1 MDPRGLVAYVT
12 SVTAS
17 SPPASVRTAELAE
30 LPLAA
35 LLFRLLSTRFTGVVT
50 VPQPPDGV
58 DRSIHFRGGMPVL
71 TDWQQDGSRLGE
83 LAVAQGM
90 VSAAALDRA
99 VGSAME
105 SKRRIG
111 DALREVADI
120 DLARVLQLLR
130 AQTMRRMIDVFAL
143 TDGLVTMTPSDG
155 VDDELLQVNVLEL
168 IHRGVTAR
176 YDVGRIKREM
186 GTAAGAPLRA
196 TPALARYVEQFRFRP
211 DDASLL
217 GYLGTGALATAGEL
231 AKMPD
236 IAPQRA
242 SQIVYILWT
251 CRMIEP
257 IVAAPTVSVED
268 SLADPERFLAA
279 LEELEQRIQQGTEPA
294 AILELDRD
302 ADTDAIDEA
311 WQGLARRF
319 DPERLPPG
327 IDEIVRLRVQTI
339 SEALGSVREAARRR
353 RHALAEIAGLRMV
366 RDGKF
371 PRGLAL
377 LAEAKALGPVGPD
390 VDAAMCWA
398 TLQTGPRT
406 EHELRE
412 ADTVLAGMIA
422 AHPDLVETHY
432 YQACV
437 ASSLGRT
444 NDAIAAFQRVL
455 DMEPDHLDAQ
465 RQIRALR
472 RGERPEAPKRAEP
485 PKKLDFTPLRIDAPP
500 RHPLLTKQL
509 RTLYWLA
516 GFVLA
521 ALVAANIVLR
531 LDVDF

>member
-1 MDPRGLVAYVT
+1 LATPVT
-12 SVTAS
+12 ES

-35 LLFRLLSTRFTGVVT
+35 LVFRLLSTRFTGIVT
-50 VPQPPDGV
+50 VPQPPDDT

-71 TDWQQDGSRLGE
+71 TDWHQDGSRLGE
-83 LAVAQGM
+83 LALAQGM
-90 VSAAALDRA
+90 VSAASLDRA
-99 VGSAME
+99 VSSALE

-120 DLARVLQLLR
+120 DVARVLQLLR
-130 AQTMRRMIDVFAL
+130 AQTIRRLIDVFAL
-143 TDGLVTMTPSDG
+143 TQGLVTMTPSDG

-186 GTAAGAPLRA
+186 GPAFAAPLRS
-196 TPALARYVEQFRFRP
+196 TPALGRYLEQFRFRP

-217 GYLGTGALATAGEL
+217 GFLGTGSVATAAEL
-231 AKMPD
+231 TKMPD
-236 IAPQRA
+236 VAPQRA
-242 SQIVYILWT
+242 SQIVYVLWT

-257 IVAAPTVSVED
+257 IVATPTVSVED
-268 SLADPERFLAA
+268 SMVDPERFLAA

-302 ADTDAIDEA
+302 ADSDAIDVA

-319 DPERLPPG
+319 DPERLPAG
-327 IDEIVRLRVQTI
+327 IDEVVRLRVVTI
-339 SEALGSVREAARRR
+339 AEALGSVREAARRR
-353 RHALAEIAGLRMV
+353 RHALTEIAGLRMV

-371 PRGLAL
+371 ARGLGL
-377 LAEAKALGPVGPD
+377 LTEAKALGPVGPD

-406 EHELRE
+406 EQDLRD
-412 ADTVLAGMIA
+412 ADTALVGMIT
-422 AHPDLVETHY
+422 AHPDLVESHY

-444 NDAIAAFQRVL
+444 NDAIAGFQRVL

-472 RGERPEAPKRAEP
+472 RGERPDAPKRADP
-485 PKKLDFTPLRIDAPP
+485 SKRADAPKKQDFAALHVDAPP
-500 RHPLLTKQL
+500 RHPLLTRQL

-516 GFVLA
+516 GIVLA